1 MFYVLNYKF
10 AINIW
15 QWCPGGCCVEFD
27 FWRNGRFWLVLELTS
42 PPQII
47 YSSTITFELFFFQ
60 KFRRFK
66 TWSISDSG
74 ITVDKCLLKLNS
86 KLRYRIFYSEY
97 RSHEIKPN
105 QTYHFHIIINR
116 IYTKNHNISSN
127 VLQAVI
133 YSCKITNKF
142 KRVRVIWP
150 KSRLKSVSLLKNYS
164 IDHFNI

>member
-1 MFYVLNYKF
+1 MFYVLNYQF

-27 FWRNGRFWLVLELTS
+27 FWRNRRFWLVLELTS

-97 RSHEIKPN
+97 RSHKIKPN
-105 QTYHFHIIINR
+105 QTYHCHRIINR
-116 IYTKNHNISSN
+116 IFT
-127 VLQAVI
+127 
-133 YSCKITNKF
+133 KITIFRRTYYRLLFTSVRSRINSKESRSF
-142 KRVRVIWP
+142 DQRTDCRVFHYWKTI
-150 KSRLKSVSLLKNYS
+150 
-164 IDHFNI
+164 I